1 MNLLTTNRI
10 IGTEDSII
18 YSWKKKCKDVNN
30 FSKFSGK
37 IVIVNIPK
45 RAYISLVRVHVSFR
59 NMRNFPLD
67 IATLRD
73 LSGKGTFASIRISK
87 FKISNRT
94 LEELRKI
101 C

>member
-1 MNLLTTNRI
+1 MIHDLLNRI

-18 YSWKKKCKDVNN
+18 YSWKKKCKDN

-37 IVIVNIPK
+37 IVIVNIAK
-45 RAYISLVRVHVSFR
+45 RAYISLAHVSFL

-67 IATLRD
+67 IATLQD

-94 LEELRKI
+94 LQELRKI